1 MLRLRHFSRRQQSKS
16 GIGPWIL
23 GKRKRGGVGK
33 TTKPRDGGYYLVTT
47 PGGLSSLQILCKDW
61 EAGGR
66 QRTRKHLRQGYFGLG
81 LGEYSFNFTYT
92 GRGDIFP
99 WSRRWLCPITY
110 TTIWEIGVFSL
121 KIKLIYQG
129 KWLKPQIVGGAE
141 IMDYFPAAQ
150 RRGNKYYF
158 VASKDDC
165 GCCSCRSAAK
175 SSVICRTSS
184 RQLQIR
190 YDQQRDKLFPPTS
203 TLNILSLLVAD
214 IMVLTLR

>member
-1 MLRLRHFSRRQQSKS
+1 MSHNLHNN
-16 GIGPWIL
+16 L
-23 GKRKRGGVGK
+23 GNW
-33 TTKPRDGGYYLVTT
+33 
-47 PGGLSSLQILCKDW
+47 C
-61 EAGGR
+61 
-66 QRTRKHLRQGYFGLG
+66 
-81 LGEYSFNFTYT
+81 
-92 GRGDIFP
+92 IFP
-99 WSRRWLCPITY
+99 
-110 TTIWEIGVFSL
+110 EN
-121 KIKLIYQG
+121 KLIYQG

-165 GCCSCRSAAK
+165 GYALVAAK

-214 IMVLTLR
+214 IMVLTLAALGALFKQFLFTGFGWSYLGCQ

>member
-1 MLRLRHFSRRQQSKS
+1 MFHFIDS
-16 GIGPWIL
+16 
-23 GKRKRGGVGK
+23 
-33 TTKPRDGGYYLVTT
+33 
-47 PGGLSSLQILCKDW
+47 
-61 EAGGR
+61 
-66 QRTRKHLRQGYFGLG
+66 
-81 LGEYSFNFTYT
+81 
-92 GRGDIFP
+92 
-99 WSRRWLCPITY
+99 
-110 TTIWEIGVFSL
+110 
-121 KIKLIYQG
+121 
-129 KWLKPQIVGGAE
+129 

-214 IMVLTLR
+214 IMVLTLAALGALFKQFLFTGFGWSYLGCQWTPLVLGGTQLFSEMVMSHNLHTIWEIGVFSLKINLFIRENGWIRR

>member
-1 MLRLRHFSRRQQSKS
+1 MDKCVVNSNLPVRN
-16 GIGPWIL
+16 IGENKAAL
-23 GKRKRGGVGK
+23 
-33 TTKPRDGGYYLVTT
+33 
-47 PGGLSSLQILCKDW
+47 
-61 EAGGR
+61 
-66 QRTRKHLRQGYFGLG
+66 
-81 LGEYSFNFTYT
+81 
-92 GRGDIFP
+92 
-99 WSRRWLCPITY
+99 
-110 TTIWEIGVFSL
+110 
-121 KIKLIYQG
+121 
-129 KWLKPQIVGGAE
+129 
-141 IMDYFPAAQ
+141 MDYFPAAQ

-214 IMVLTLR
+214 IMVLTLAALGALFKQFLFTGFGWSYLGCQWTPLVLGGTQLFSEMVMSHNLHTIWEIGVFSLKINLFIRENGWSRR